1 MRRSP
6 DIEPLAAKIA
16 TVARVIDSSP
26 TTVRRLVDKGV
37 LPPPFRLTP
46 TGEPLWWMPDVRLAL
61 ERAAGHPGQ
70 PVEPLAA

>member
-26 TTVRRLVDKGV
+26 TTVRRLVEEGV
-37 LPPPFRLTP
+37 LPPPFRLRP
-46 TGEPLWWMPDVRLAL
+46 NGEPLWWMPDVRARL
-61 ERAAGHPGQ
+61 EQAASQ
-70 PVEPLAA
+70 PAAA